1 MRNLKLR
8 RFLNNSNL
16 FSKIGNGLIIAI
28 VLIATTSC
36 QKKQEPIGPLS
47 SEARTLEG
55 EFEALY
61 VDQGLNVTVGGGDST
76 QISVTAYAGDH
87 ENVFSEVQNET
98 LLLQAETGSFDNVFR
113 KVDLITFPLS
123 RISMAGDGELT
134 MSGLIYQNLDFTFIG
149 TGISQIEL
157 EANAI
162 ESNHA
167 GAGTAYWAGQTSVF
181 SVNQQSNGS
190 VDARDLRSE
199 SCKVVINGS
208 GDAYV
213 NVTQNLTVIFN
224 GTGNVYYR
232 GPVTNIIAIYNGG
245 GELIRIP

>member
-1 MRNLKLR
+1 MLNLKLR
-8 RFLNNSNL
+8 RYLNNLNL
-16 FSKIGNGLIIAI
+16 FNNKGILFFGLTVVVILSA
-28 VLIATTSC
+28 C

-47 SEARTLEG
+47 VEERLLEG

-61 VDQGLNVTVGGGDST
+61 VDEGLNVNVMGGDST
-76 QISVTAYAGDH
+76 QLSITAYTGDH
-87 ENVFSEVQNET
+87 SNVTSEVLNET
-98 LLLQAETGSFDNVFR
+98 LLLQAKSGLYNEVFR
-113 KVDLITFPLS
+113 EVNLITFPLS
-123 RISMAGDGELT
+123 RISMAGDGVLT
-134 MSGLIYQNLDFTFIG
+134 MTELIYQNLDFTFSG
-149 TGISQIEL
+149 TGTSQIEL

-167 GAGTAYWAGQTSVF
+167 GSGTAFWAGQTSVF
-181 SVNQQSNGS
+181 SVNQQSNGT

-199 SCKVVINGS
+199 SCKVAINGS